1 MHKTHPYTV
10 ALLREYICRHI
21 LSVCNP
27 TVSLRGVSSS
37 TLTIYTKCD
46 SAYAK
51 RSFRDTHAKRSI
63 RCWCK
68 VRLSQV
74 HTHRAV
80 ASNIVSENK
89 RSKCTNHHHVSIDEY
104 HCCSS
109 LFFSLSSI
117 MIIITRS
124 TTILSIVEFGTE

>member
-80 ASNIVSENK
+80 ASNIISRNK
-89 RSKCTNHHHVSIDEY
+89 RSKYTNHHVSIDEY
-104 HCCSS
+104 RCFSS
-109 LFFSLSSI
+109 FFFSLSSI

-124 TTILSIVEFGTE
+124 TLIRSIVEIGTE